1 MRLEHTLALKTSAV
15 ILEPP
20 SRLQL
25 SGKALFLVSGGI
37 DSPVAAWLL
46 MRKGVEAVFAYF
58 DNYPLCDQAAE
69 SIAVDAIRQVCASVQ
84 AKNRRVYIVSHAPDL
99 QEILSKCPVKLAC
112 ILSRRIM
119 FRVAEQIALHE
130 GCDAIVT
137 GDALGQKASQTLQNI
152 LAADNV
158 LKKVQLLRPLVG
170 MNKLQIEQCA
180 RKIGTYPI
188 SIRPGVATCG
198 VPTDNPSTSA
208 KRDRLREAESV
219 LDLEAIVRRDV
230 ENARVLTIE
239 A

>member
-1 MRLEHTLALKTSAV
+1 MKLSAARTTV
-15 ILEPP
+15 VRSATDFGLT
-20 SRLQL
+20 
-25 SGKALFLVSGGI
+25 GKALFLVSGGI

-58 DNYPLCDQAAE
+58 DSYPLCDQAAE
-69 SIAVDAIRQVCASVQ
+69 SIAIGTIKRVCDQIGAES
-84 AKNRRVYIVSHAPDL
+84 RRVYVVSHSPDL
-99 QEILSKCPVKLAC
+99 QDILSKCPVKFAC

-119 FRVAEQIALHE
+119 FRVAEQIALRE

-152 LAADNV
+152 VVADSV
-158 LKKVQLLRPLVG
+158 LNEIQVLRPLVG

-180 RKIGTYPI
+180 KNIGTYQI

-208 KRDRLREAESV
+208 KRDRLNEVETALDVESMV
-219 LDLEAIVRRDV
+219 KRDLES
-230 ENARVLTIE
+230 ARILTIQS
-239 A
+239 